1 MGNHVFMCYDR
12 EDGEFVLKLAD
23 SLKRRG
29 VPVWLDQWDIP
40 SGADWDLTI
49 DNALYDCSQFLIVLS
64 TKSVESL
71 EVRSELRTAL
81 DEKKPIVPI
90 LYQSCRI
97 PRQLR
102 LIQRADFTSCSPN
115 NMAALDQVLRAL
127 GIRED
132 ANAAKK
138 PRKKEISV
146 KKEKMNSPISQKSN
160 QENAID
166 WNDKGLVFYDQKKY
180 DEAIKCY
187 DKAIELD
194 PKYAYPW
201 NGKGNVFCGQKKYEG
216 AIKCYDKAIELDP
229 KDAYAWNGKG
239 LVFYDQ
245 KKYEE
250 AIKCYDKAIELDP
263 KYANPWNGKGNIF
276 YDQKKYEGAIK
287 CYDKAIELN
296 PGFEIAIS
304 NKQLALGQL

>member
-1 MGNHVFMCYDR
+1 MEMGNHVFICYDR
-12 EDGEFVLKLAD
+12 EDEEFVLKLVD
-23 SLKRRG
+23 SLKKRG

-115 NMAALDQVLRAL
+115 NIAALDQVLRAL
-127 GIRED
+127 GIGED
-132 ANAAKK
+132 ADAAKK
-138 PRKKEISV
+138 PREKEISV

-160 QENAID
+160 QEDEKD
-166 WNDKGLVFYDQKKY
+166 WNGKGNIFYYQKKY

-194 PKYAYPW
+194 PKYVYPW
-201 NGKGNVFCGQKKYEG
+201 ANKGNVLYYQKKNEE
-216 AIKCYDKAIELDP
+216 AIRCDDKAIELDP
-229 KDAYAWNGKG
+229 KFAYPWNSKG
-239 LVFYDQ
+239 LVLYDQ

-250 AIKCYDKAIELDP
+250 AIRCYDKAIELDP
-263 KYANPWNGKGNIF
+263 KYAAPWNNKGRF
-276 YDQKKYEGAIK
+276 LYDQKKYDEAIR
-287 CYDKAIELN
+287 CYDKAIELD
-296 PGFEIAIS
+296 P
-304 NKQLALGQL
+304 K